1 MTKTPSLTDID
12 AESGSRLPFVK
23 RAKLSGE
30 ALKVYD
36 NHSSPDGDSLAGL
49 RGPGGIKLHS
59 PNLVEYSQPLGT
71 YLRHPAKYEHP
82 IRECAIMIAAREMD
96 SRFEWAAHEPE
107 GLRVGLSQETIDVIK
122 YKKSTEGLPLKEQV
136 LIDFGRELIRDK
148 HVSTEL
154 FAQALEIFGEEILVD
169 LVMLMGQYCCTALLL
184 AAFEVQL
191 PDGAEAI
198 LPVD

>member
-12 AESGSRLPFVK
+12 AESGSRLPYVK
-23 RAKLSGE
+23 REKLSGE
-30 ALKVYD
+30 ALKVFD
-36 NHSSPDGDSLAGL
+36 NHASPDGDSLAGL

-71 YLRHPAKYEHP
+71 YLRHHAKYEHP

-154 FAQALEIFGEEILVD
+154 FAQAREIFGEEILVD

>member
-1 MTKTPSLTDID
+1 MTKKPDLTDID
-12 AESGSRLPFVK
+12 PESGSRLPFPK
-23 RAKLSGE
+23 RETLSGE
-30 ALKVYD
+30 ALAVFD
-36 NHSSPDGDSLAGL
+36 DHASPDGGSLAGL
-49 RGPGGIKLHS
+49 RGPGGLKLHS
-59 PNLVEYSQPLGT
+59 PNLVKYSQPLGY
-71 YLRHPAKYEHP
+71 YLRHEARYEKP
-82 IRECAIMIAAREMD
+82 IRECAILIAAREMD

-107 GLRVGLSQETIDVIK
+107 GLRVGLSPAVIDVIK
-122 YKKSTEGLPLKEQV
+122 HRKSTDGLPEKEQV

-154 FAQALEIFGEEILVD
+154 FAKARALFGEEILVD

-191 PDGAEAI
+191 PPGDQAE

>member
-1 MTKTPSLTDID
+1 MTKKPSLTDID

-23 RAKLSGE
+23 RETLSGE
-30 ALKVYD
+30 ALKVFD
-36 NHSSPDGDSLAGL
+36 NHASPGGDSLAGL

-59 PNLVEYSQPLGT
+59 PNLVEYSQPLGS
-71 YLRHPAKYEHP
+71 YLRHHAGFELP

-107 GLRVGLSQETIDVIK
+107 GLRVGLSQ
-122 YKKSTEGLPLKEQV
+122 V

-154 FAQALEIFGEEILVD
+154 FAQARQIFGEQILVD

-191 PDGAEAI
+191 PDGTEAI